1 MPHVF
6 RVGYRRNPDGSA
18 TPVCDPPVDQFL
30 LTLWARACTVVLD
43 TEHYLVSGTVG
54 GAIVFDGRMRPND
67 LVTEIGQMAAAGMT
81 AMRDLDAAIRAGY
94 PFASIA
100 DEVVARAGPRLM
112 LCLDQPF
119 VETETPAFAENGRV
133 EVERARVEY
142 DGGRVRVIVTGNAE
156 DHPLRA
162 WADALI
168 RDRARNAILE
178 RLARGGGANLD

>member
-18 TPVCDPPVDQFL
+18 TPVCEPPVDQFL
-30 LTLWARACTVVLD
+30 LTLWGKACTVILD

-54 GAIVFDGRMRPND
+54 GSIAFDGRMRPND
-67 LVTEIGQMAAAGMT
+67 LVTEIGQMAAAGMN
-81 AMRDLDAAIRAGY
+81 AMRDIDAAICAGY

-100 DEVVARAGPRLM
+100 EHVVSKAGARLM

-119 VETETPAFAENGRV
+119 VETEAPAFAENGRI

-156 DHPLRA
+156 DNPLRA
-162 WADALI
+162 WADGLI
-168 RDRARNAILE
+168 RDRARDAILE
-178 RLARGGGANLD
+178 RLLRDGGGASA